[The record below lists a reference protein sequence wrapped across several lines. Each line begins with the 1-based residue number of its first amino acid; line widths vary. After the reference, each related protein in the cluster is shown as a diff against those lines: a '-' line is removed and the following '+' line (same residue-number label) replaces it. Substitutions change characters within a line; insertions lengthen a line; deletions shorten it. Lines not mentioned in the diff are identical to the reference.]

1 MHLPNLIFDLAI
13 ILAIAGMITLVC
25 HRFRQ
30 PVVLGYLL
38 SGLIIGPYTP
48 PFQFI
53 KDIEGIKTWAELGVI
68 FLMFCLGLEF
78 SFRKL
83 ISVGFSAI
91 FTAIIEVLFFLFVG
105 YFLGVYFFHWSKMD
119 SMFLGAM
126 LSMSS
131 TTIIIKAL
139 EELKLKSRKFAT
151 LIFGVLIVE
160 DLLAIFLIV
169 GLTSIASSGDFSLVT
184 FSSAALKLL
193 LVVSSWII
201 AGYFIV
207 PRLMSY
213 VGKTESNEM
222 LTLVSI
228 GLCLSLVV
236 LAANFEYSSA
246 LGAFIMG
253 SIIAESRIIQ
263 RIEHLMIPL
272 RDLFGAIFFVSVG
285 MLIDPQII
293 WEYRG
298 TVLALCIVTVIGKIF
313 ISSLGPFIAGESFK
327 NSLQVGFGLAQI
339 GEFSFIIAS
348 LGLALNATSSKLYPI
363 AVSVSVVTTFLTPY
377 LVKASGPLADK
388 FEKKLPLKVRYLIE
402 KYITWCEYMKKKT
415 QNSKEFLSFF
425 SRWVLNGII
434 TTLLFTLSL
443 HYIPPF
449 LEKYFPLFSLW
460 KNHSAAFIAFALSS
474 PFLWK
479 MFFIP
484 EKSIQKIRDE
494 KSIFQTLGILLFP
507 ALTGFLLVLLTT
519 RYFPLMYIIFI
530 ISVFLFLAYFSL
542 HKRLELS
549 YRWLEET
556 FLASFENGSEKKSI
570 LKNLAPWDSHLVQI
584 LVHPNAMAVNKTLAE
599 INLRQRFGIN
609 VVVIQRGIRN
619 IIAPLPTEMILPHDL
634 LVILGTDEQID
645 HIKIEL
651 TIPSPTVITS
661 EFENNYC
668 LKYLIIPFEP
678 TLSGKSIRELKIRET
693 YSALVVGLERKMKR
707 KINPDI
713 DTKLEGG
720 DIVWIVGEE
729 KMLDTLIKD
738 FSFT

>member
-1 MHLPNLIFDLAI
+1 MHLPTLIFDLAI
-13 ILAIAGMITLVC
+13 ILAIAGIITLVC
-25 HRFRQ
+25 HKLRQ

-48 PFQFI
+48 PFQFV

-91 FTAIIEVLFFLFVG
+91 FTAIIEVLFFLVVG
-105 YFLGVYFFHWSKMD
+105 YVLGFYFFHWSKMD
-119 SMFLGAM
+119 SIFLGAM

-139 EELKLKSRKFAT
+139 EELKLKSRKFAN
-151 LIFGVLIVE
+151 LIFGILIVE

-169 GLTSIASSGDFSLVT
+169 GLTSIASSGDFSFIT

-193 LVVSSWII
+193 LVVTSWII
-201 AGYFIV
+201 TGYFIV

-236 LAANFEYSSA
+236 LAANFEYSAA

-253 SIIAESRIIQ
+253 SIIAESRIIHK
-263 RIEHLMIPL
+263 IEHLMIPL

-293 WEYRG
+293 WEYKG
-298 TVLALCIVTVIGKIF
+298 TVFALCVVTVIGKIF
-313 ISSLGPFIAGESFK
+313 ISSLGPFISGQNFK

-348 LGLALNATSSKLYPI
+348 LGVALNATSSKLYPI

-377 LVKASGPLADK
+377 LVKVSGPLADK
-388 FEKKLPLKVRYLIE
+388 LEKSLPLNLKRLME
-402 KYITWCEYMKKKT
+402 QYISWCEYKRKKT
-415 QNSKEFLSFF
+415 QYSKEFSSFF
-425 SRWVLNGII
+425 FRWLLNGII
-434 TTLLFTLSL
+434 VTLIFSLCL

-449 LEKYFPLFSLW
+449 WERYFSSFAPW
-460 KNHSAAFIAFALSS
+460 KNHGAAFIAFALSS

-484 EKSIQKIRDE
+484 EKSIKKIRAE
-494 KSIFQTLGILLFP
+494 KSIFQTISILLFP
-507 ALTGFLLVLLTT
+507 ALTGFWLVLLTT
-519 RYFPLMYIIFI
+519 HFFPLLHIILV
-530 ISVFLFLAYFSL
+530 ISIFLFLAYFSMQ
-542 HKRLELS
+542 KRLELS

-556 FLASFENGSEKKSI
+556 FLASFENGSEKNSI

-599 INLRQRFGIN
+599 INLRQRFGVN

-651 TIPSPTVITS
+651 TIPSPTVLTL

-668 LKYLIIPFEP
+668 LKYLIIPSDSS
-678 TLSGKSIRELKIRET
+678 LSGKSIRELKIRET

-707 KINPDI
+707 IINPDI

-729 KMLDTLIKD
+729 RMLDALIKD
-738 FSFT
+738 FNAK

>member
-1 MHLPNLIFDLAI
+1 
-13 ILAIAGMITLVC
+13 
-25 HRFRQ
+25 
-30 PVVLGYLL
+30 
-38 SGLIIGPYTP
+38 
-48 PFQFI
+48 
-53 KDIEGIKTWAELGVI
+53 
-68 FLMFCLGLEF
+68 
-78 SFRKL
+78 
-83 ISVGFSAI
+83 
-91 FTAIIEVLFFLFVG
+91 
-105 YFLGVYFFHWSKMD
+105 
-119 SMFLGAM
+119 
-126 LSMSS
+126 
-131 TTIIIKAL
+131 
-139 EELKLKSRKFAT
+139 
-151 LIFGVLIVE
+151 
-160 DLLAIFLIV
+160 
-169 GLTSIASSGDFSLVT
+169 
-184 FSSAALKLL
+184 
-193 LVVSSWII
+193 
-201 AGYFIV
+201 
-207 PRLMSY
+207 
-213 VGKTESNEM
+213 
-222 LTLVSI
+222 
-228 GLCLSLVV
+228 
-236 LAANFEYSSA
+236 
-246 LGAFIMG
+246 
-253 SIIAESRIIQ
+253 
-263 RIEHLMIPL
+263 
-272 RDLFGAIFFVSVG
+272 
-285 MLIDPQII
+285 
-293 WEYRG
+293 
-298 TVLALCIVTVIGKIF
+298 
-313 ISSLGPFIAGESFK
+313 
-327 NSLQVGFGLAQI
+327 
-339 GEFSFIIAS
+339 
-348 LGLALNATSSKLYPI
+348 
-363 AVSVSVVTTFLTPY
+363 
-377 LVKASGPLADK
+377 
-388 FEKKLPLKVRYLIE
+388 
-402 KYITWCEYMKKKT
+402 MKKKT

-738 FSFT
+738 FNFT